1 MAASSGALR
10 NPRGVPPADRLIF
23 ALDVPNAAAALGLVE
38 QLGDAVRFYKL
49 GLELLMSDPAAYFEV
64 VWTLTMS
71 EKRVFAD
78 LKLFDVPETVAR
90 AVARAA
96 ESGVTFVTVHGN
108 DGMLEAAVN
117 ASGTVGILAVTVLT
131 SLDDADLRSLGFA
144 CNVHD
149 LVLSRAKRA
158 IEIGCDGVISSGLE
172 VAALRAEVGDG
183 FVAVVPGIRP
193 VANRPVDDQKRTID
207 VEEAFRAGADY
218 IVVGRPIRDAP
229 DPKAA
234 AMDMQERIAGLF
246 PPG

>member
-1 MAASSGALR
+1 VAASPGPLP
-10 NPRGVPPADRLIF
+10 NPRRIPPADRLIF

-38 QLGDAVRFYKL
+38 QMGDAVGFYKL

-64 VWTLTMS
+64 VWNLTMG
-71 EKRVFAD
+71 EKKVFAD

-90 AVARAA
+90 AVARVA

-108 DGMLEAAVN
+108 DGMLEAAVKS
-117 ASGTVGILAVTVLT
+117 AGTVGILAVTVLT
-131 SLDDADLRSLGFA
+131 SLDEADLRSLGFD

-158 IEIGCDGVISSGLE
+158 IAIGCDGVISSGLE
-172 VAALRAEVGDG
+172 VAALRSQIGDG

-193 VANRPVDDQKRTID
+193 VANRPVDDQKRTVD

-229 DPKAA
+229 DPKVA
-234 AMDMQERIAGLF
+234 AMAIQERIAGLF
-246 PPG
+246 